1 MTFHKNYLEKI
12 ARNINENAL
21 NHLLCLKNADVWPFK
36 KSPKI
41 QKFGPIRPHVKLLAS
56 RVEAKPLD
64 RDRIHFPTR
73 EGMMIRMGETK
84 PSFQQFFPIAF
95 SHKCKNLDPGPWKV
109 NTPQKAH

>member
-73 EGMMIRMGETK
+73 EGMIMRMGK
-84 PSFQQFFPIAF
+84 KRPSFHQLFPIAL
-95 SHKCKNLDPGPWKV
+95 SKILKS
-109 NTPQKAH
+109 